1 MISFSLVTITIIVL
15 LGAYLAW
22 KQSDKLWVFLLLS
35 SVASIPV
42 LTVPGVPLGLRI
54 FQILTLV
61 AVAALLVQRDLP
73 KILLRPLAWAFGLGA
88 LSIGGIALIGGAFP
102 LQHTKEII
110 SLCLLALGCT
120 IAWQSMQRT
129 RVTPESVSGVA
140 RIMLVVLGTLAI
152 VENLAFE
159 AAQNFSVMPG
169 RPNGL
174 LPEADWFGGVL
185 AVLLIAALP
194 PLFYAVERY
203 TKRIYQI
210 LPILLGTIALILTVS
225 RSAWLAYVVGLVCL
239 CAFNYTII
247 SNTRKWVLGI
257 ASMVLITVAAYG
269 VVSLSHLTRFPLLER
284 AASTVTGEQIVT
296 LACPPKSA
304 PNATVNVADPSTLGG
319 CIHITLEEREA
330 RSAAGYALYQ
340 RPQSDPNIQTRSRIY
355 STVVAALVQAPIA
368 HQLFG
373 YGFGTSTALLGVD
386 GRGEQLNASNVFLE
400 IAYSMGALGLSA
412 LLCLLWLVA
421 KRAVTW
427 WLASDTRAPVFLA
440 VVAATGVFSMFNATY
455 LLLTPVVLIFILY
468 HTNRS

>member
-1 MISFSLVTITIIVL
+1 MITYSLVTLIVTVL
-15 LGAYLAW
+15 LSVYLAW
-22 KQSDKLWVFLLLS
+22 KQSDKLWAFLLLS
-35 SVASIPV
+35 SVASVPV
-42 LTVPGVPLGLRI
+42 LTVPGVLFGLRV
-54 FQILTLV
+54 FQVLTLV
-61 AVAALLVQRDLP
+61 FTVVLLTRKNLP
-73 KILLRPLAWAFGLGA
+73 RTSFRPLVWTFGLGA
-88 LSIGGIALIGGAFP
+88 LSIGSITLISGAFP
-102 LQHTKEII
+102 LQHAKEVI

-120 IAWQSMQRT
+120 VAWQSMRT
-129 RVTPESVSGVA
+129 TQVTTDCVAGVA
-140 RIMLVVLGTLAI
+140 RIMLTVLGVLAI
-152 VENLAFE
+152 AENLAFE
-159 AAQNFSVMPG
+159 AAQSFSVMPG

-185 AVLLIAALP
+185 AVLLIAAASS
-194 PLFYAVERY
+194 LFYAVEGY
-203 TKRIYQI
+203 TKRVYQI
-210 LPILLGTIALILTVS
+210 LPLLLGTIALILTVS
-225 RSAWLAYVVGLVCL
+225 RSAWLAYATGLVCL
-239 CAFNYTII
+239 LVFIYATTG
-247 SNTRKWVLGI
+247 TRKWLLGTVSLI
-257 ASMVLITVAAYG
+257 LITLAAYST
-269 VVSLSHLTRFPLLER
+269 VSLSHLTRFPLLQR

-330 RSAAGYALYQ
+330 RASAGYTLYQ

-368 HQLFG
+368 NQLFG
-373 YGFGTSTALLGVD
+373 FGFGTSTALLGVD

-400 IAYSMGALGLSA
+400 MAYSMGALGLSA

-455 LLLTPVVLIFILY
+455 LLLTPVVLIFVLY
-468 HTNRS
+468 HTDPS